1 LLTRIL
7 NQVST
12 INNWNNGGV
21 QQGGMSN
28 ETEKHGTKL
37 QRVYELLGAPS
48 LLYRQEST
56 AFAEPPPQEND
67 ASLFQE
73 YLQSRRRAQ
82 ARWYYPIDHHVLKPT
97 LPKLSIEMLE
107 KMRTK
112 IRVHRRVDGQPV
124 EEMKDDSGNNEED
137 QHQHEKE
144 GNNTGPRRLEE
155 GDDNNEDAQH
165 EKEVGEGD
173 PTDKGDNTRV
183 SKQKAK
189 GGTSEIIYSQDYFQQ
204 QSLPLLQEAR
214 AYMLLP
220 LAGEKNENLEEEEQ
234 VRNKVHSAVQ
244 NYQLYDASYV
254 PARARKKG
262 KVRGPKVIPPQRVRD
277 TQRYSRERQD
287 FGDPAYLAPF
297 DTKSV
302 RETMVHDEASRTVEE
317 DWSGGS
323 TRRRRT
329 PTFLATDPNSPTK
342 YGNCLVSFAC
352 PCPVCENNTEHSWCL
367 LHPTGTLLDL
377 VRLSYLHLPNADGP
391 TTMSLDAC
399 ELDVGDGVRQLTQC
413 GPTTFAARTCL
424 HVVIFR
430 VMVEPPKQETESTA
444 GCWGTARLHEI
455 HRIDARSIS
464 RDGPSYRPRDVSSH
478 PKYANSWTDPK
489 IAILYESDR
498 GARNVIRH
506 SLVGKTLRSS
516 EHVISNLQDI
526 FEVDFS
532 SHHPMVLWAAGR
544 SYVRPVLAADYL
556 SMSTKQ
562 FRSGHGSSLFSI
574 DLRSN
579 QATFQWSPSAEEFV
593 MEGIHSLSGIMTDWV
608 KENTVWVSS
617 VSAGKTWEID
627 TRMPCRAISSWS
639 LPGSCDD
646 FAANLPATGLHGAGT
661 LLAQPSAPLGT
672 SHLLTPRP
680 ILSVGKSPETFGMHL
695 YQRPDIRPRFQ
706 TQSVEC
712 ASCPGLPVLGEM
724 SVATSSIYALP
735 DVSEDVFTCGL
746 APFRAP
752 VSSFFTSEI
761 VTDMGYS
768 EKDVTGVVYAITMT
782 NKGDLYTHSLLEST
796 AGHTRSKLYEG
807 LPIGTSA
814 LAVPGG
820 VQKPPTAFDSL
831 GIRISLQ
838 NDFPVPSRAIFQP
851 PSASQ
856 GVVSSAVYSTCGDT
870 ANDEPMQKIEPS
882 ALCHAIVAG
891 RDMKVNCVHLPVR
904 LLEASR
910 VKVSSAV
917 DCFDHERKS
926 VVETGDVD
934 GQWRSDITPL
944 ILESQAWVESEDS
957 E

>member
-1 LLTRIL
+1 
-7 NQVST
+7 
-12 INNWNNGGV
+12 
-21 QQGGMSN
+21 
-28 ETEKHGTKL
+28 
-37 QRVYELLGAPS
+37 
-48 LLYRQEST
+48 
-56 AFAEPPPQEND
+56 
-67 ASLFQE
+67 
-73 YLQSRRRAQ
+73 
-82 ARWYYPIDHHVLKPT
+82 
-97 LPKLSIEMLE
+97 MLD
-107 KMRTK
+107 KMRKK
-112 IRVHRRVDGQPV
+112 IRVHRKVDGQPV
-124 EEMKDDSGNNEED
+124 EEVNHDHGNNKED
-137 QHQHEKE
+137 QDEKE
-144 GNNTGPRRLEE
+144 SDEGDRANEGDNTGPRRLTDD
-155 GDDNNEDAQH
+155 DDNSEDNSEVDQH
-165 EKEVGEGD
+165 EKGNGEGD
-173 PTDKGDNTRV
+173 PAGEGDNTAV
-183 SKQKAK
+183 SKRKAK
-189 GGTSEIIYSQDYFQQ
+189 GGTSEIIYSRDYFQL

-220 LAGEKNENLEEEEQ
+220 LAGEKNENLEEEQE
-234 VRNKVHSAVQ
+234 VRNRVHSVIQA
-244 NYQLYDASYV
+244 YQIFDASYV

-262 KVRGPKVIPPQRVRD
+262 KVHGPKTILPQWIRD

-287 FGDPAYLAPF
+287 LGDPAYLAPF
-297 DTKSV
+297 DTESL
-302 RETMVHDEASRTVEE
+302 RETMTDDEASRTVQETYC
-317 DWSGGS
+317 GGS
-323 TRRRRT
+323 TRRRRM

-352 PCPVCENNTEHSWCL
+352 PCPVCQNNPEHSWCL

-377 VRLSYLHLPNADGP
+377 VRLSYLHLPNAGGP

-413 GPTTFAARTCL
+413 GPTTFVARTCL
-424 HVVIFR
+424 RVVIFR
-430 VMVEPPKQETESTA
+430 VVVEPLKQETESIA
-444 GCWGTARLHEI
+444 GCWGAARLHEI

-478 PKYANSWTDPK
+478 PKYVNSWTDPK

-506 SLVGKTLRSS
+506 ILVGQTLRSS
-516 EHVISNLQDI
+516 EHVITNLQDI

-532 SHHPMVLWAAGR
+532 SRHPMVLWASGR
-544 SYVRPVLAADYL
+544 SYVRPVLTADYL
-556 SMSTKQ
+556 SNNSKQ

-627 TRMPCRAISSWS
+627 TRMPCRAVNSWS

-661 LLAQPSAPLGT
+661 LLAQPSVPLGT
-672 SHLLTPRP
+672 SHSLTPRP

-761 VTDMGYS
+761 VTDLGYS
-768 EKDVTGVVYAITMT
+768 DNVTGVVCAITMT

-814 LAVPGG
+814 LAVPTT
-820 VQKPPTAFDSL
+820 QEPPTGFDGL
-831 GIRISLQ
+831 GIRMQ

-851 PSASQ
+851 PSSSQ
-856 GVVSSAVYSTCGDT
+856 GVVSCAVHSTGDDT
-870 ANDEPMQKIEPS
+870 AENEPMQKIEPS
-882 ALCHAIVAG
+882 AFCHAIVAG
-891 RDMKVNCVHLPVR
+891 RDVKVDSVHLPVR

-910 VKVSSAV
+910 VKVSSTV

-934 GQWRSDITPL
+934 GQWRSDITSQ
-944 ILESQAWVESEDS
+944 IIESKAWVESEDS